1 MDVAWMTAALT
12 SLVVFIASLVHG
24 IAGFGYAQVAMGLL
38 PLFRSPG
45 PASVV
50 FTITAIAANWR
61 IFWSVRDDFAWKA
74 WTVPVVGLVVGLPI
88 GIYMF
93 QGLDEGLL
101 RLVIGVVLLLSV
113 VFIVVIRQSE
123 LFDAWVG
130 QRTVSPGWMWGVT
143 AGFFGGVLG
152 GAVAIPG
159 PPMILYG
166 AFMLAAGFWSDRE
179 MKAVL
184 TAFFGTL
191 MVYRLGTLAVTADVT
206 VPLTVE
212 ALIALPALLLGA
224 WMGIRV
230 FDRLPQHMFRWIV
243 LGALTVTAVL
253 LIAAAF

>member
-1 MDVAWMTAALT
+1 MTAALT
-12 SLVVFIASLVHG
+12 SLVVFVASLVHG

-61 IFWSVRDDFAWKA
+61 IFWSVRDDFVWKA
-74 WTVPVVGLVVGLPI
+74 WAIPVAGLAVGLPT
-88 GIYMF
+88 GIYVF
-93 QGLDEGLL
+93 KGLEEVLM
-101 RLVIGVVLLLSV
+101 RLVIGTVLLLSV
-113 VFIVVIRQSE
+113 AFIIVIRQSE
-123 LFDAWVG
+123 LFDTWVE
-130 QRTVSPGWMWGVT
+130 QRTVRPGWVWGVT

-166 AFMLAAGFWSDRE
+166 AFMLAAGLWSDRE

-191 MVYRLGTLAVTADVT
+191 MVYRLGTLVVTADVT

-212 ALIALPALLLGA
+212 ALFALPALLLGA
-224 WMGIRV
+224 WVGIRV
-230 FDRLPQHMFRWIV
+230 FNWLPQRIFRWIV
-243 LGALTVTAVL
+243 LGGLTVTAVL
-253 LIAAAF
+253 LVTAAL